1 MEIKYFRLIKTIVE
15 EGSIANSSEKLFL
28 TQSALS
34 HQLRELEE
42 QLTFKVFIRNR
53 NQWKLTEEGE
63 EFYELAIQVLS
74 TIEKGFD
81 KIKYI
86 REGSKG
92 TIRMSTECYSF
103 YQGIPSFLQKMRV
116 LYPEIKIDLIM
127 EATHQPIDKLLNQ
140 EIDMA
145 IVTSKPKSDRL
156 ISLEVFHDEVFA
168 LVHQENC
175 LVAKPYLEP
184 ADFKDI
190 HLIIH
195 SYPLETVAVYQHF
208 LKLHQVKPLKI
219 TAIPFTEVSLELIQN
234 NHGIM
239 CAPKW
244 AVQSFRLSEELKF
257 KRIGEAGLFRTHY
270 LVFRKSDQ
278 DKKYIQDFVA
288 NFQESFMYIKDHR
301 TL

>member
-92 TIRMSTECYSF
+92 AIRISTECYSF

-145 IVTSKPKSDRL
+145 IVTSKSKSDRL

-168 LVHQENC
+168 LIHQESC
-175 LVAKPYLEP
+175 LATKPYLEP

-208 LKLHQVKPLKI
+208 LKPNQIQPSKI
-219 TAIPFTEVSLELIQN
+219 TAIPFTEVSLELVQN
-234 NHGIM
+234 NQGVM

-244 AVQSFRLSEELKF
+244 ALQSFKLSEELRF
-257 KRIGEAGLFRTHY
+257 KKIGKVGLSRKHY
-270 LVFRKSDQ
+270 LVFRKEDQ
-278 DKKYIQDFVA
+278 CKKYICDFVA
-288 NFQESFMYIKDHR
+288 NFQEGFMVGR
-301 TL
+301 